1 MILHR
6 QKKKFT
12 AQNNSL
18 SLPEVDKP
26 PKDYNEISTEE
37 TCKLDETSDQTK
49 IKLQPKHVSECGH
62 SPWAPADLHPNL
74 EIAAI
79 IIQVPFEKRESLKG
93 KRGNQKSDQ
102 PLSDLH
108 YLTGNEKRTNCLIP
122 AKVNVVT
129 SSGNHSL
136 PTTESPG
143 PSRLL
148 DRWKLGGGC
157 DCGGWD
163 MGCPLVV
170 FGNSDI
176 QCAEDHPLVS
186 NQRPWK
192 LYVQGGK
199 EKAAALTMTVTD
211 EGEYEVD
218 FHAQLTSLQAF
229 SICVAILHCTEEAI
243 AVGQETDKQLL
254 QCDSLRVFI
263 DEDVKY
269 LIESVTEEEKRKADK
284 KTEAPQSFVLNPPFS
299 PISRV

>member
-1 MILHR
+1 MQVSCFLCAELKDARAFDNSIMTEFVLYDIA
-6 QKKKFT
+6 QAKKNFT

-18 SLPEVDKP
+18 SLPEVAKC

-62 SPWAPADLHPNL
+62 NLWAPADLHPNL

-93 KRGNQKSDQ
+93 KRGDQKSDQ

-108 YLTGNEKRTNCLIP
+108 YLPGNEKRTNCLIP

-176 QCAEDHPLVS
+176 QCAEDHPLV
-186 NQRPWK
+186 NNLQPWK
-192 LYVQGGK
+192 LYVQ
-199 EKAAALTMTVTD
+199 V
-211 EGEYEVD
+211 
-218 FHAQLTSLQAF
+218 SF
-229 SICVAILHCTEEAI
+229 STGNDMLYNYRVAYKCTRI
-243 AVGQETDKQLL
+243 KH
-254 QCDSLRVFI
+254 
-263 DEDVKY
+263 
-269 LIESVTEEEKRKADK
+269 
-284 KTEAPQSFVLNPPFS
+284 
-299 PISRV
+299 SRLVMK